1 MSGSDNSNSIGRQGL
16 WYLFIGGASALI
28 EFVLFEVLYSVF
40 HVSVAPANIIAVVVA
55 TVFNFLM
62 NRNVTFKSTSNPV
75 RSLILYLLLFGANLG
90 LSTWA
95 ITAMIDVGVHD
106 ALAKVITQVA
116 IATWNFFIYRKFIFR

>member
-1 MSGSDNSNSIGRQGL
+1 MSETDNSNSIGRQGL

-28 EFVLFEVLYSVF
+28 EFVLFQVLYSLFDVG
-40 HVSVAPANIIAVVVA
+40 VAPANIIAVVVA

-75 RSLILYLLLFGANLG
+75 RSLVLYLLLFAANLA

-95 ITAMIDVGVHD
+95 IAAMIGVGVHS
-106 ALAKVITQVA
+106 AVAKIITQVA